1 MTRKGRIGSKPIGA
15 TMIEKQY
22 NYFYKITNLINDK
35 FYYGI
40 HSTNNLDDK
49 YMGSGSAI
57 RKAISKYGADNFKKE
72 IIKYFDTFQEACD
85 YEKEIVNKELLK
97 NPDCYNLVEG
107 GYYLSDEII
116 AKKKEAFNRINH
128 QSKEN
133 NSNYNKKWIK
143 KNNECIAVD
152 KGDLDE
158 YLNDGWKLGRIV
170 DSSKTKALNKIPSA
184 WICNESGET
193 KHINIELLEEYLKD
207 GWRRGRVFNK
217 KDDKKLSRSEYIE
230 SIKGFVVVR
239 DSDDN
244 IYKVKKDDARYL
256 SGELISI
263 NKGKYL
269 MKDKE
274 GNSLGYLYKTDPRYL
289 SGDAII
295 VKNDNLTTK
304 NKVVVKDVNGVV
316 YCVDKDDPR
325 YLSGELV
332 GVNKGKSWKWSKN
345 KYNDNK

>member
-1 MTRKGRIGSKPIGA
+1 
-15 TMIEKQY
+15 MIEKQY

-158 YLNDGWKLGRIV
+158 YLNDGR
-170 DSSKTKALNKIPSA
+170 
-184 WICNESGET
+184 
-193 KHINIELLEEYLKD
+193 KHVGISNVKYRLDVLCGGSIDIK
-207 GWRRGRVFNK
+207 
-217 KDDKKLSRSEYIE
+217 SE
-230 SIKGFVVVR
+230 
-239 DSDDN
+239 
-244 IYKVKKDDARYL
+244 
-256 SGELISI
+256 I
-263 NKGKYL
+263 NKGTIVTIRIP
-269 MKDKE
+269 KE
-274 GNSLGYLYKTDPRYL
+274 K
-289 SGDAII
+289 
-295 VKNDNLTTK
+295 
-304 NKVVVKDVNGVV
+304 
-316 YCVDKDDPR
+316 
-325 YLSGELV
+325 
-332 GVNKGKSWKWSKN
+332 
-345 KYNDNK
+345 

>member
-1 MTRKGRIGSKPIGA
+1 MASDGCAGSWPAGG
-15 TMIEKQY
+15 TMKEKKY
-22 NYFYKITNLINDK
+22 NYFYKITNIVNNK

-40 HSTNNLDDK
+40 HSTNNLNDN
-49 YMGSGSAI
+49 YMGSGKALREAI
-57 RKAISKYGADNFKKE
+57 LKYGIDNFKKE

-85 YEKEIVNKELLK
+85 YEREIVNEELLK
-97 NPDCYNLVEG
+97 NPNCYNLVEG
-107 GYYLSDEII
+107 GYYLNDEII
-116 AKKKEAFNRINH
+116 AKKKLAFNTIKH
-128 QSKEN
+128 QSGKN

-143 KNNECIAVD
+143 KDSQCIAVSKD
-152 KGDLDE
+152 KLDE
-158 YLNDGWKLGRIV
+158 YLQNGWILGRIV
-170 DSSKTKALNKIPSA
+170 DSSKTKELNKISSA

-193 KHINIELLEEYLKD
+193 KHINRELLEKYLED

-217 KDDKKLSRSEYIE
+217 KDYKKLSRSEYIE

-244 IYKVKKDDARYL
+244 IYKVKKDDPRYL
-256 SGELISI
+256 SGELISV

-269 MKDKE
+269 MKDKK

-289 SGDAII
+289 SGDAVI
-295 VKNDNLTTK
+295 VKKDNLTTK
-304 NKVVVKDVNGVV
+304 NKVVVKDVNGTV

-332 GVNKGKSWKWSKN
+332 GVNKGKTWKWK
-345 KYNDNK
+345 KK